1 MKKILFASLLA
12 LIISSGQIMAD
23 NSNKLNETGVRLSGY
38 CKAIASSSDGYTYV
52 LMKDKRLIRIDI
64 DGEQK
69 EYIIPLDKEI
79 KTQDDYF
86 CDMAVDTK
94 AAYFV
99 GYNYSSIQVLDL
111 NNPKE
116 LKTLPLSFENKPVK
130 PMMITR
136 ISNGWCIKDFDFRI
150 FLVDSKG
157 NLSLLPQNS
166 NINLDKDGKA
176 LMLSNPFLNKDGI
189 TEFPNKILYEDNSI
203 KWNIPENEFDKPIT
217 NIEYLGYAVD
227 QNNDI
232 YLIRTSKGEFN
243 TELFIVAVNN
253 KKEIISKKPIPTTNL
268 DFMMRFCKLASDGSV
283 IAAYGD
289 PETPDDIAI
298 IKKYELKDKEPN
310 KEG

>member
-79 KTQDDYF
+79 KAQDDYF

-203 KWNIPENEFDKPIT
+203 KWDIPENEFDKPIT

-283 IAAYGD
+283 IAAYGA

-298 IKKYELKDKEPN
+298 LKKFELKEKEPN

>member
-79 KTQDDYF
+79 KAQDDYF

-203 KWNIPENEFDKPIT
+203 KWDIPENEFDKPIT
-217 NIEYLGYAVD
+217 NIEYLGYAVN

-232 YLIRTSKGEFN
+232 YLIRTSKGELN
-243 TELFIVAVNN
+243 VELFIVAVNS
-253 KKEIISKKPIPTTNL
+253 KKEIVARKPIPVTNL
-268 DFMMRFCKLASDGSV
+268 DFMMRFCKLVSDGSV

-289 PETPDDIAI
+289 AEKPDDIAI
-298 IKKYELKDKEPN
+298 IKRFELKGKEPDQA
-310 KEG
+310 G

>member
-1 MKKILFASLLA
+1 MKKILFASLIA

-116 LKTLPLSFENKPVK
+116 LTTLPLSFENKPVK

-136 ISNGWCIKDFDFRI
+136 ISNGWCIKDFDFRT

-203 KWNIPENEFDKPIT
+203 KWDIPENEFDKPIT

-268 DFMMRFCKLASDGSV
+268 DFMMSFCKLASDGSV

-298 IKKYELKDKEPN
+298 IKKFELKEKEPN

>member
-1 MKKILFASLLA
+1 M
-12 LIISSGQIMAD
+12 
-23 NSNKLNETGVRLSGY
+23 NY
-38 CKAIASSSDGYTYV
+38 YT
-52 LMKDKRLIRIDI
+52 
-64 DGEQK
+64 
-69 EYIIPLDKEI
+69 
-79 KTQDDYF
+79 F
-86 CDMAVDTK
+86 
-94 AAYFV
+94 
-99 GYNYSSIQVLDL
+99 
-111 NNPKE
+111 
-116 LKTLPLSFENKPVK
+116 
-130 PMMITR
+130 
-136 ISNGWCIKDFDFRI
+136 
-150 FLVDSKG
+150 
-157 NLSLLPQNS
+157 
-166 NINLDKDGKA
+166 
-176 LMLSNPFLNKDGI
+176 SNPFLNKDGI

-203 KWNIPENEFDKPIT
+203 KWDIPENEFDKPIT

-283 IAAYGD
+283 IAAYGA